1 MFTLLAGL
9 AVVSIAVTS
18 TLSSAEAG
26 GDSLPTP
33 FHLSP
38 AREKA
43 FTYSIGM
50 RAGDFLF
57 VGGITAVDEDGNEV
71 FADDIAKQT
80 EVIYS
85 RLKKILD
92 AHGVTPAHVVRE
104 EIYYDTPNGQ
114 YFSALP
120 VRAKFYEGLDGP
132 QTSGV
137 RVSGFTSE
145 NIRIEVTAVVY
156 VGY

>member
-1 MFTLLAGL
+1 MSNNFRQATSRITMFTLLAGL

-80 EVIYS
+80 EVIATV
-85 RLKKILD
+85 L
-92 AHGVTPAHVVRE
+92 TPFH
-104 EIYYDTPNGQ
+104 
-114 YFSALP
+114 
-120 VRAKFYEGLDGP
+120 
-132 QTSGV
+132 
-137 RVSGFTSE
+137 
-145 NIRIEVTAVVY
+145 
-156 VGY
+156 